1 MKLISVTIVLKN
13 QINKYRMETIKI
25 KTKVK
30 NRKIHITLPANTPN
44 EEVEV
49 TIKPLKKSNASQDW
63 KQDWE
68 KISKWDI
75 EEKDI
80 RVKSWQMSSF

>member
-1 MKLISVTIVLKN
+1 LVYRYFNACVTS
-13 QINKYRMETIKI
+13 
-25 KTKVK
+25 VK

-49 TIKPLKKSNASQDW
+49 IIKPLRKSNASQDW
-63 KQDWE
+63 KHDWE

-80 RVKSWQMSSF
+80 RVKSWQMNSF